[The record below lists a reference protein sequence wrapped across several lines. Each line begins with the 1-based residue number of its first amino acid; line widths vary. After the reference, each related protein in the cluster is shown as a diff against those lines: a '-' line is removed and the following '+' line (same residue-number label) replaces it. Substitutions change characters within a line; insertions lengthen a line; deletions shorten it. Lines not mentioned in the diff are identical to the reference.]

1 MRRLLLALPLAIGA
15 GLALWLSWPDHD
27 LWWLAPLG
35 IGLLAVA
42 AHGAGV
48 RRGFL
53 LGLVTGLAA
62 YLPALHW
69 SGIYVGDLPWVALS
83 VLQALYVGITGA
95 LCGLLSPTRTSPR
108 GGRLPGPLPARLPY
122 PVVVAAAWTVGEW
135 LRATTPFGG
144 FPWIKVAFAMAD
156 APILP
161 LVRYVGTPGLTA
173 AVALVGGLLA
183 VAVRHAAGA
192 RSARR
197 SRPTALRHTALS
209 LGSLLG
215 AAALLWG
222 PALLP
227 VPTDGRTV
235 DVLAVQG
242 NVPRAGLDFNAERR
256 QVLDNHVGVTVEA
269 VRSRAASGVPRPD
282 LVVWPENASDI
293 DPVRNADA
301 GQAITYA
308 ARTAQAP
315 VLVGTLRTDDQA
327 RIKNTTLLWDAQH
340 GPVAAYA
347 KRHPV
352 PFAEYIPYRSFF
364 RHFSDKVDLLTHDF
378 TAGDTVGVM
387 DVPTRAGSV
396 RVGLGICF
404 EVAYDDLMRDAVHHG
419 GQLLAVQT
427 NNATF
432 GYTDES
438 YQQLAISRVRA
449 VELGRSV
456 VHVST
461 VGASAM
467 ITPDGVAHD
476 RTGLFTA
483 AALDAALPLR
493 SELTPAARIGDLP
506 VWVGVGLLA
515 LGLALRP
522 RRGRRGRRGRWG
534 RRQRPTRGSGT
545 RLTEPSDPTDG

>member
-1 MRRLLLALPLAIGA
+1 MRKLLLALPLAIGA

-27 LWWLAPLG
+27 VWWLGPVG
-35 IGLLAVA
+35 IALLALA
-42 AHGAGV
+42 THGAGA

-53 LGLVTGLAA
+53 LGVVTGLAA

-95 LCGLLSPTRTSPR
+95 LCGLLSAPGDTRPR
-108 GGRLPGPLPARLPY
+108 GRVPHRLPY
-122 PVVVAAAWTVGEW
+122 PVVVAAAWAVGEW
-135 LRATTPFGG
+135 LRSTTPFGG
-144 FPWIKVAFAMAD
+144 FPWIKIAFGMAD

-183 VAVRHAAGA
+183 VAVRQALATRPG
-192 RSARR
+192 RR
-197 SRPTALRHTALS
+197 SPLTPVRHTALS
-209 LGSLLG
+209 LGSLLA
-215 AAALLWG
+215 AAALMWG

-235 DVLAVQG
+235 DVLAIQG

-269 VRSRAASGVPRPD
+269 IRSRTAAGTQRPD

-315 VLVGTLRTDDQA
+315 ILVGTLRTDDQA
-327 RIKNTTLLWDAQH
+327 RIKNTTLLWDADR
-340 GPVAAYA
+340 GPVADYA

-387 DVPTRAGSV
+387 DVPTRAGAV

-419 GQLLAVQT
+419 GQILAVQT

-432 GYTDES
+432 GYSDES
-438 YQQLAISRVRA
+438 YQQLAISRIRA

-483 AALDAALPLR
+483 AALDAHLPLR

-506 VWVGVGLLA
+506 VWVCVALLT
-515 LGLALRP
+515 LGLALRLRRP
-522 RRGRRGRRGRWG
+522 RRH
-534 RRQRPTRGSGT
+534 
-545 RLTEPSDPTDG
+545 